1 VQGESAP
8 RPEQFLQLKFSMS
21 PVLDQTRAIG
31 MFAAVNTV
39 QKMQREVTPELDAML
54 LAILDKAFKGE
65 L

>member
-1 VQGESAP
+1 
-8 RPEQFLQLKFSMS
+8 MS